1 MRFVPFFSTDRGKVC
16 GAALVVAVLL
26 GGLSVYR
33 LVCESNRPSLPP
45 SPHPEHQEMYRS
57 LEEQTRLLE
66 VLQQDV
72 DAANEN
78 LDAIGILLKAES
90 P

>member
-1 MRFVPFFSTDRGKVC
+1 MRFVPFFSTDKGKVC
-16 GAALVVAVLL
+16 GAALVLVLLL

-33 LVCESNRPSLPP
+33 VFCESPTGSSAPPLLPA
-45 SPHPEHQEMYRS
+45 HGEMQRS

-72 DAANEN
+72 DAANKN
-78 LDAIGILLKAES
+78 LDEISLILKAES